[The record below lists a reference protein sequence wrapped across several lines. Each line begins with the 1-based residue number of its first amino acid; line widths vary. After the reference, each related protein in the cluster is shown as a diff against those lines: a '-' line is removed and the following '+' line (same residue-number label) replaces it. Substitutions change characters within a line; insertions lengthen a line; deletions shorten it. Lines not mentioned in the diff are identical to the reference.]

1 MSKCW
6 QLQLLRE
13 SKARWKHHAGLQSL
27 ERLCCTDANK
37 PTYVQNLQSLYIKK
51 NNLQT
56 QPTSASKNRA
66 MFDFPPEVS
75 TLHLP

>member
-13 SKARWKHHAGLQSL
+13 GSAQRKHQEGLQSL
-27 ERLCCTDANK
+27 ERLCCTEANK

-56 QPTSASKNRA
+56 QPTPASKNRA
-66 MFDFPPEVS
+66 MYDFPPEVS
-75 TLHLP
+75 TLILP

>member
-1 MSKCW
+1 MLAW

-13 SKARWKHHAGLQSL
+13 RKAQWKHQEGLQSL
-27 ERLCCTDANK
+27 KRLCCTEANK
-37 PTYVQNLQSLYIKK
+37 PTQVQNLQSLYIKK

-75 TLHLP
+75 TLLLP